1 MRPKGLSKYDAPL
14 RIQYQWGY
22 DAFKR
27 GGRFV
32 TKNGKQMF
40 QELYHSVSPS
50 FRLSFSISLGRCSLL
65 WSCARVLARSFAR
78 GFVAHCSLLVE
89 L

>member
-1 MRPKGLSKYDAPL
+1 MRRKGLTKYDAPL

-27 GGRFV
+27 GGRFL

-40 QELYHSVSPS
+40 QENRPNLDPNTMQYREWQRGWNDAYYENLEKGKYNGVK
-50 FRLSFSISLGRCSLL
+50 GRS
-65 WSCARVLARSFAR
+65 
-78 GFVAHCSLLVE
+78 
-89 L
+89 